1 MSVGHLLGKEGV
13 SLVDSHAQEVVAFQN
28 TLDFV
33 DAQINQHTS
42 NLGGF
47 VTLKMMHEVVNCGSD
62 LLLVVWVL
70 VGNSLDD
77 LEGLLEVGLLNGG
90 GLLLLISLLHHWLLR
105 SSDLLHRL
113 SHVLTHWHVW
123 LHVLSHW
130 HVLLR
135 SALRAIV
142 LALVV
147 AWLLT
152 TVEVARALL
161 SLVLTVTTLG
171 ALSLRAGST
180 SLMGLKMLGELMH
193 NAGKAGKEVLLVN
206 GVRPQLLLS
215 VFLPPLTKPN
225 FILGLFVLELS
236 DLLNLVMVDDERTG
250 LTCDLSVVEL
260 FLGSRG
266 SIWFS
271 EADET
276 EEVFIFTCFLIS
288 FREESDALNFTKWRE
303 KFTNGL
309 FSRFIRN
316 VLDIQVASLL

>member
-13 SLVDSHAQEVVAFQN
+13 SLVDSHAQEVVALQN

-47 VTLKMMHEVVNCGSD
+47 VTLKMLHEVVNCGSN

-77 LEGLLEVGLLNGG
+77 LIGLQEVGLLNAGW
-90 GLLLLISLLHHWLLR
+90 LLLVSWLHHWGTHR

-130 HVLLR
+130 HVILR

-142 LALVV
+142 LTWVV
-147 AWLLT
+147 VWLLT

-161 SLVLTVTTLG
+161 RLVLTVTTLG
-171 ALSLRAGST
+171 ALSLCAGCT
-180 SLMGLKMLGELMH
+180 SLLVLIWRECCH
-193 NAGKAGKEVLLVN
+193 NAGKLAKEFLLVD
-206 GVRPQLLLS
+206 GLTPRILS
-215 VFLPPLTKPN
+215 VFFSPLTKPN
-225 FILGLFVLELS
+225 FVSGLFVLELS
-236 DLLNLVMVDDERTG
+236 DLLNFVMVDDERAG
-250 LTCDLSVVEL
+250 LTCDWSVVEL

-266 SIWFS
+266 SIWLS
-271 EADET
+271 KADET
-276 EEVFIFTCFLIS
+276 EEVFIFTCSLII

-309 FSRFIRN
+309 FSRFFRN